1 MKVIENQT
9 KQTWEQY
16 FSKQTVY
23 VQIRAVIRTKQTE
36 LKHLKKSKKKKR
48 N

>member
-1 MKVIENQT
+1 MKVIENET

-23 VQIRAVIRTKQTE
+23 VQIRAVIRIKQTE
-36 LKHLKKSKKKKR
+36 LEHLKKKKKKR